1 MLDPE
6 ILARVGIRP
15 PRDVACGKD
24 PWHTGF
30 EVFVYSDAS
39 FGLHASLFGEL
50 NPRAHADTDDHEI
63 RCQCCTALELDIA
76 SINSRCGLFEME
88 YNAVFLVNSADEI
101 AEFGT
106 EHAFQRSALWR
117 HDWTSISRARK
128 EAATSSPIK

>member
-6 ILARVGIRP
+6 LLARVGIRP

-39 FGLHASLFGEL
+39 VGLHASLFGEL

-101 AEFGT
+101 AEFGVPT
-106 EHAFQRSALWR
+106 VGAPAPRREPRSHEPAGR
-117 HDWTSISRARK
+117 RRPRAR
-128 EAATSSPIK
+128 